1 MFEAVRKLLADLTED
16 GKHPSRFEEGDYR
29 IAAAALLVHTATIDG
44 NITRSER
51 DRLHAVLKQ
60 RFNLDDETT
69 DELVAEATEAE
80 RQAIDLYQ
88 FTARLNRSLD
98 EKGRARLVEM
108 MWQIVFADGAATE
121 FEDNLIWRAADLLH
135 VSREERIAL
144 RQRVSGVQTQESA
157 EENG

>member
-1 MFEAVRKLLADLTED
+1 MFEAVRKLIADLTED

-29 IAAAALLVHTATIDG
+29 VAAAALLVHTATIDG
-44 NITRSER
+44 NITQSER
-51 DRLHAVLKQ
+51 DRLHAVIKQ

-80 RQAIDLYQ
+80 QQAIDLYQ

-98 EKGRARLVEM
+98 EKGRARVVEM

-135 VSREERIAL
+135 VPREERIAL
-144 RQRVSGVQTQESA
+144 RERVSGVRAQENA
-157 EENG
+157 EGNG

>member
-1 MFEAVRKLLADLTED
+1 MFESFRKLIADFSED
-16 GKHPSRFEEGDYR
+16 GKHPHRFDENDYR
-29 IAAAALLVHTATIDG
+29 LAAAALLVHTAAIDG
-44 NITRSER
+44 NVSASEEA
-51 DRLHAVLKQ
+51 RLHAVIKQ

-80 RQAIDLYQ
+80 QQAIDLYQ

-135 VSREERIAL
+135 VPREERIAL
-144 RQRVSGVQTQESA
+144 RERVSGMAA
-157 EENG
+157 EGSDTAQ

>member
-1 MFEAVRKLLADLTED
+1 MFEAVRKLIADLTED

-29 IAAAALLVHTATIDG
+29 VAAAALLVHTAAIDG
-44 NITRSER
+44 NITQSER
-51 DRLHAVLKQ
+51 DRLHAVIKQ
-60 RFNLDDETT
+60 RFNLDDEAT
-69 DELVAEATEAE
+69 DELMAEATEAE
-80 RQAIDLYQ
+80 QQAIDLYQ

-98 EKGRARLVEM
+98 EKGRARVVEM

-135 VSREERIAL
+135 VPREERIAL
-144 RQRVSGVQTQESA
+144 RQRVSGVRTQESA